1 MHSSQPLIRGVW
13 LYFHQSKIG
22 HGYFSIRLKI
32 DLLFHVFHAV
42 VNYMERIYQSIIRE
56 HFSNNRQMAFISGP
70 RQVGKTTLS
79 KSIDTKYRYLDW
91 DDAQDRMSIIQ
102 GQQYVVDRIGQQAN
116 QLIVFDELHKYADW
130 KNFVKGL
137 FDKYQELGW
146 KIIVTG
152 SSRLDTYR
160 KGGDSLTGRYFH
172 FQMYPLSVAELL
184 HSNFSEKLIRKPK
197 RLHDDDWNALLTFG
211 GFPEPFLKANRR
223 FHRQW
228 SRTRQRQL
236 VQEDIRGLG
245 GGYDISRIEVLSE
258 LIHLNA
264 TTLLNYSAYARN
276 LRASVESIQRWI
288 TLLKQ
293 LSFCFVLRPWTKNIS
308 RSIAKEPKIFLVD
321 WSQIDDTGKRNE
333 NLVAC
338 SLLKAVQ
345 GWNDLGLGN
354 FSLQFIRTKEKREVD
369 FVVTD
374 NNQPWF
380 LVEVKTSE
388 TRLSPNLEYFQKM
401 LGAKH
406 AFQATINLPYQDMD
420 YFSIHQPV
428 VVPARTLLSQLL

>member
-1 MHSSQPLIRGVW
+1 MKMV
-13 LYFHQSKIG
+13 
-22 HGYFSIRLKI
+22 
-32 DLLFHVFHAV
+32 LLFLIFRAKVI
-42 VNYMERIYQSIIRE
+42 YMERLYNSIIRE

-79 KSIDTKYRYLDW
+79 KSIDTNYRYLDW
-91 DDAQDRMSIIQ
+91 DDTQDRISIIQ
-102 GQQYVVDRIGQQAN
+102 GQQYVVDRIGQLAN
-116 QLIVFDELHKYADW
+116 QLIIFDELHKYPDW

-172 FQMYPLSVAELL
+172 FQMHPLSVAELL
-184 HSNFSEKLIRKPK
+184 HTNFSEKLIRKQK
-197 RLHDDDWNALLTFG
+197 KLQDDDWNTLLSFG

-228 SRTRQRQL
+228 SRTRQKQL

-264 TTLLNYSAYARN
+264 TTLLNYSSYARN
-276 LRASVESIQRWI
+276 LRASVESVQRWI
-288 TLLKQ
+288 ILLEQ
-293 LSFCFVLRPWTKNIS
+293 LSYCFLLRPWTKNIS

-321 WSQIDDTGKRNE
+321 WSQIDNAGKRNE
-333 NLVAC
+333 NFVAS

-354 FSLQFIRTKEKREVD
+354 FSLHFIRTKEKREVD

-380 LVEVKTSE
+380 LVEVKSSE
-388 TRLSPNLEYFQKM
+388 KSLNPNLEYFQKM
-401 LGAKH
+401 IGAKH
-406 AFQATINLPYQDMD
+406 AFQVTMNLPYQDLD
-420 YFSIHQPV
+420 CFSIRHPV
-428 VVPARTLLSQLL
+428 VVPAMTLLSQLL